1 MKIDL
6 MDQQPQ
12 NSKYPLYDEAQTEV
26 IGQLVVDYK
35 GYLTVEDEA
44 LGADILKNDG
54 TFEQFDETDGD
65 EKFAVSY

>member
-12 NSKYPLYDEAQTEV
+12 NAKYPLYNEAQTEV
-26 IGQLVVDYK
+26 IGQLVVDHK
-35 GYLTVEDEA
+35 GYLTCEDEEM
-44 LGADILKNDG
+44 GEDILKNGG

-65 EKFAVSY
+65 EKFCVSY